1 VRTQLPHHA
10 LVQVQVQV
18 LALVQVQVLALVQV
32 QVLALQS
39 IGRRRSALWPR
50 LHLRRAVVE

>member
-1 VRTQLPHHA
+1 VQVQVQVLA
-10 LVQVQVQV
+10 LVQVQV